1 MEVHMRTSLVTLAAG
16 LAAALT
22 ACAGPRDYIDPKGS
36 YPDAGTG
43 NVEVPRTGELAVRAH
58 PEYPWFRAS
67 KDTYGYHLPRFVVYD
82 EQGRRVREVSNRAEV
97 EGFTEL
103 THARLPAGRY
113 LVRVD
118 PAFIED
124 DEPGVFWV
132 TVSPDHLTVVDVDTL
147 NDRRSDFRRE
157 RQPEP
162 RVPPS
167 E

>member
-1 MEVHMRTSLVTLAAG
+1 MKTSIVTLAAG
-16 LAAALT
+16 VLAALS

-82 EQGRRVREVSNRAEV
+82 ERGQRMAEVSNRAEAQ
-97 EGFTEL
+97 GFDEL
-103 THARLPAGRY
+103 TRASLPAGRY

-118 PAFIED
+118 PAFLED
-124 DEPGVFWV
+124 DEPSVFWV
-132 TVSPDHLTVVDVDTL
+132 TVSPGQLTVVDVDKL
-147 NDRRSDFRRE
+147 HDRPDPRRE
-157 RQPEP
+157 RRAEP